1 MGFINNAKAFGA
13 EFVESIKNAKVHGAT
28 DEARTAYAEGRAVLV
43 YKIIEASGGSID
55 YTGPM
60 TGVGEQI
67 EAIEAEG
74 WALANMAT
82 AESKTLS
89 GDERVGLILRV
100 PPPLTPHQPARPAPG
115 PAAPIPRHGGTFPTS
130 PTKELA

>member
-89 GDERVGLILRV
+89 GDERAGLICIFR
-100 PPPLTPHQPARPAPG
+100 R
-115 PAAPIPRHGGTFPTS
+115 R
-130 PTKELA
+130 